1 MCTTHAVQTSLQI
14 KLNTPCQKVC
24 RNDEGAGEGCVKG
37 ERGGEGERGREVFL
51 NKYPVRLIAFFF
63 LQTMVVLFGYERAT
77 LALGCLQSN
86 FAYETFGWCTDEERK
101 TGTIIAVTKIM

>member
-37 ERGGEGERGREVFL
+37 ERGGEGERGREVIL
-51 NKYPVRLIAFFF
+51 NKVPR
-63 LQTMVVLFGYERAT
+63 QTHCLLLPSDDGSPLWLRARHIGSRVPPIQ
-77 LALGCLQSN
+77 LC
-86 FAYETFGWCTDEERK
+86 
-101 TGTIIAVTKIM
+101 I

>member
-1 MCTTHAVQTSLQI
+1 
-14 KLNTPCQKVC
+14 
-24 RNDEGAGEGCVKG
+24 
-37 ERGGEGERGREVFL
+37 
-51 NKYPVRLIAFFF
+51 
-63 LQTMVVLFGYERAT
+63 MVVLFGYERAT